1 MIRKL
6 QVIRHKF
13 QCVLSIA
20 QSQLINYD
28 LQLRLLLFDHPLE
41 IGFEGGG
48 GGIVPKGQAAQ
59 LVVVIPV
66 EIEFV
71 DELLACLVFFQ
82 LRIVEVEGR
91 DAADEKGLHIG
102 GIAAAGDS
110 VGALGYIELLL
121 LVAET
126 LHQDEQVL
134 VEIHGFLP
142 HATFN
147 NLAVAFCHFHASTAF
162 APVEQRDFYAY
173 FNHLVVAQTVVGLR
187 KTVGSAGV
195 ALSLIHI

>member
-13 QCVLSIA
+13 QGVLSIA

-28 LQLRLLLFDHPLE
+28 LQLRDLLFDHTLE
-41 IGFEGGG
+41 IGLEGGG

-91 DAADEKGLHIG
+91 DAADEKGQIG
-102 GIAAAGDS
+102 R
-110 VGALGYIELLL
+110 
-121 LVAET
+121 
-126 LHQDEQVL
+126 
-134 VEIHGFLP
+134 
-142 HATFN
+142 
-147 NLAVAFCHFHASTAF
+147 ASGRER
-162 APVEQRDFYAY
+162 VCQY
-173 FNHLVVAQTVVGLR
+173 V
-187 KTVGSAGV
+187 
-195 ALSLIHI
+195 

>member
-13 QCVLSIA
+13 QGVLSIA

-71 DELLACLVFFQ
+71 DE
-82 LRIVEVEGR
+82 IGR
-91 DAADEKGLHIG
+91 AH
-102 GIAAAGDS
+102 
-110 VGALGYIELLL
+110 V
-121 LVAET
+121 
-126 LHQDEQVL
+126 
-134 VEIHGFLP
+134 
-142 HATFN
+142 
-147 NLAVAFCHFHASTAF
+147 
-162 APVEQRDFYAY
+162 
-173 FNHLVVAQTVVGLR
+173 
-187 KTVGSAGV
+187 
-195 ALSLIHI
+195 